1 MKKFILFL
9 TAMVLLTGCKEYKEC
24 ERAEKAEIDQENPGL
39 FDQVIKFE
47 YEGHKYIWFR
57 AQTVDTHS
65 IAWDGGIVHD
75 PDCPCMVDYD

>member
-1 MKKFILFL
+1 MKKIILFL
-9 TAMVLLTGCKEYKEC
+9 AAMVLLTGCKEYK
-24 ERAEKAEIDQENPGL
+24 RTEKAETDQENPGL

-57 AQTVDTHS
+57 GQTVCPYSVT
-65 IAWDGGIVHD
+65 WDGGIVHD